1 MKNYRLTI
9 LFCTFLLITVQM
21 TSGIIA
27 STTSTEIDLK
37 GKLSVP
43 GTKSIENPIPIK
55 ASTDGESIFI
65 DFLVAVGDITISLY
79 NSDGQLVYQSD
90 EQIASIQQVVVDITS
105 LTSGSYTL
113 TFTCDG
119 GGYVYGTFAK

>member
-90 EQIASIQQVVVDITS
+90 EQIASIQQVVIDITS

-113 TFTCDG
+113 AFTCDG
-119 GGYVYGTFAK
+119 GGYVYGVFAK